1 MLGTSCA
8 GFSALPKLKSKAAG
22 GGARGTPSLGPCR
35 VHEPLVPVVI
45 VIMIMIM
52 VVIIVMAVAPVP
64 VLFLVVLVQSA
75 KVAVVTMIFDHPLT
89 VVDSFV
95 IVPAMIVVVIGII
108 DTIGSGCTAS
118 GHRWCEEC
126 DGQEQRT
133 ETPGCT
139 VHNVV
144 PPGQC
149 SFVFRDF
156 GATEDLRVAWPISI
170 GRSEQADLWIVVG
183 AYLPHSGRVK
193 VWSVFH
199 HLAP

>member
-1 MLGTSCA
+1 TRSRDAVGRA
-8 GFSALPKLKSKAAG
+8 SADRTAECGRPHAV
-22 GGARGTPSLGPCR
+22 RGR
-35 VHEPLVPVVI
+35 VHKSLVPVVI
-45 VIMIMIM
+45 VVVIM
-52 VVIIVMAVAPVP
+52 IIVMAVAPVP

-118 GHRWCEEC
+118 GHRWREEC
-126 DGQEQRT
+126 DGQEHRT

-149 SFVFRDF
+149 SFR
-156 GATEDLRVAWPISI
+156 LSR
-170 GRSEQADLWIVVG
+170 LWCDRR
-183 AYLPHSGRVK
+183 PS
-193 VWSVFH
+193 S
-199 HLAP
+199 